1 MMPDDSRK
9 ENEKNGSFEILNT
22 SIKSLA
28 KSVEIAGDSRII
40 KEAIPDLDDLL
51 ATSSEEK
58 TFTDLPSLQLI
69 ACVASDLG

>member
-28 KSVEIAGDSRII
+28 ESVEIAGDSQII

-51 ATSSEEK
+51 ETSSEE
-58 TFTDLPSLQLI
+58 
-69 ACVASDLG
+69 